1 METNPKKAQMIE
13 LTDKDFKV
21 AVITMNKGIKGNRL
35 QWIKGRKFQDK
46 FPDGNCRTEETN
58 ICNPE

>member
-35 QWIKGRKFQDK
+35 Q
-46 FPDGNCRTEETN
+46 
-58 ICNPE
+58 